1 MSVAQQEF
9 NKSCAWQCSSKL
21 IDRSWDKLRKGI
33 RNTDTEVIFPRPI
46 LLMGGG
52 VAANGPW
59 STGSLAH
66 IQLLRS
72 IETGEYYRTCQQC
85 VSQDLKTGGLFFGT
99 WLDRNRNMQSQ
110 RDFAQSVYQ
119 SKIKNYKKFCQPYF
133 ALIQNP
139 KSVDQWSDIIAMVS
153 PFLHICRC

>member
-1 MSVAQQEF
+1 
-9 NKSCAWQCSSKL
+9 
-21 IDRSWDKLRKGI
+21 
-33 RNTDTEVIFPRPI
+33 
-46 LLMGGG
+46 MGGDSRGG

-59 STGSLAH
+59 FTGSLAH

-72 IETGEYYRTCQQC
+72 IERGEYYRTCQQC

-119 SKIKNYKKFCQPYF
+119 SKIKIIKN
-133 ALIQNP
+133 
-139 KSVDQWSDIIAMVS
+139 SVSHILLLSKIPNQWTNGPTLLPWFHHFYTSVVVISSIS
-153 PFLHICRC
+153 L